1 MRIYLDTCV
10 YNRLF
15 DDRSRARVWLE
26 GLALTVILQMI
37 ESEDIILVS
46 SSVLAYE
53 NSRNPFPHRMKWV
66 NDCLN
71 LAGHTQSVDGKIR
84 VRAEEMEY
92 AGEEGSDPLGS
103 TVAGEAEV
111 DNFAVVREMLVV
123 EKAEEDSSSP
133 ALEEG
138 SRIGPEESS
147 EAVVHIVV
155 GRLE

>member
-1 MRIYLDTCV
+1 MVVALDHLAVARIAVVSLESQQVSWHIVETALIV
-10 YNRLF
+10 HAE
-15 DDRSRARVWLE
+15 RAAAVE
-26 GLALTVILQMI
+26 GQG
-37 ESEDIILVS
+37 S
-46 SSVLAYE
+46 
-53 NSRNPFPHRMKWV
+53 WV
-66 NDCLN
+66 PAN
-71 LAGHTQSVDGKIR
+71 